1 MSRGTSKK
9 STGTILLLRTKN
21 LSYLY
26 PNNLVR
32 EAGFEPVEPMRAKT
46 PVNPPRLRFIG
57 DTPQTS
63 PFTLNSHVLERVK
76 AWENLVSGIRSRLM
90 AVQKTNLS
98 P

>member
-32 EAGFEPVEPMRAKT
+32 EAGFEPVEPISAKT
-46 PVNPPRLRFIG
+46 TDEPKRLK
-57 DTPQTS
+57 
-63 PFTLNSHVLERVK
+63 LNLQIS
-76 AWENLVSGIRSRLM
+76 SRLKDQGLTQISM
-90 AVQKTNLS
+90 YEKLS
-98 P
+98 RYNRIKIKKI